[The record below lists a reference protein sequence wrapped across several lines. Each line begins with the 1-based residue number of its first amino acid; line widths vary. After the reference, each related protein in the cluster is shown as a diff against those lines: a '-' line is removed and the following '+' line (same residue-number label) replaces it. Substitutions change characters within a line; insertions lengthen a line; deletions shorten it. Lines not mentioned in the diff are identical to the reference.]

1 MAYHDLL
8 AENTRVINEFL
19 ATQYLSPASSPSSSS
34 SWRRATLPAPT
45 NVVSFTH
52 EFDSSASRR
61 STRTSCH
68 AVLASL
74 DEALQT
80 LNTDVTSTLRRVES
94 ELLGADLLLD
104 AQVLETLRPR
114 TKETPHEYIG
124 LKHVKY
130 RSLADE
136 FHAEEFLLLETMGKG
151 VHPVTGMSYGFQF
164 AASVDLPEWEFEIES
179 ANSHHA
185 GIQVH
190 RGVVHSL
197 LVLLSETTHRG
208 ILKMQVWLD
217 VDLTPCDEPFYGG
230 FSSLHDA
237 FSLAI
242 RYRHVIEHA
251 STSGFVG
258 SAALQFLPTGS
269 TATFRE
275 RKCQTCEKKLGLFS
289 RKKHHLCAVCGLF
302 VCTNCLTPTD
312 FNAWKLCVHCFE
324 RNERLVMRTRVSRL
338 ASIGASL
345 GDLVTR
351 ITRSYSRQRESMQFA
366 PVSVAAAG
374 GGERGSLVGT
384 LHHDNAK
391 PNRHKSSLLRL
402 TALHKANSSNR
413 SAYETI
419 LESDSEFRNS
429 LFDGTSASFL
439 ATVSSSNSTNEPRS
453 RSDGDKDP
461 GPSLGASVATTRSS
475 LQLPPRSSDFRKHS
489 AHHDGTHGGGS
500 SAGVP
505 NSALRISELGG
516 KAVISNVN
524 LGASG
529 RFGSWK
535 PAGSATKLKLLDD
548 DAHNRLSGTTT
559 TWGSTSSGEFRD
571 DFHSIPEMDSSRSIG
586 ASLRP

>member
-1 MAYHDLL
+1 MPYHDLL
-8 AENTRVINEFL
+8 TENARVIDEFL
-19 ATQYLSPASSPSSSS
+19 AAQFLSPTASPSSSA

-104 AQVLETLRPR
+104 AQVLEALRPR
-114 TKETPHEYIG
+114 TKETPHEYVG

-151 VHPVTGMSYGFQF
+151 VHPATGLPYGFKF

-185 GIQVH
+185 GIEVH

-242 RYRHVIEHA
+242 RYRHVIENA
-251 STSGFVG
+251 STSGFAG

-269 TATFRE
+269 TTAFRE

-345 GDLVTR
+345 GGLVTR

-374 GGERGSLVGT
+374 GGERGSLVGA
-384 LHHDNAK
+384 LHHDGTK
-391 PNRHKSSLLRL
+391 PHRHKSSLLRL
-402 TALHKANSSNR
+402 TALHKANGSNR

-419 LESDSEFRNS
+419 LESDNEFRNS

-439 ATVSSSNSTNEPRS
+439 ANAGSSNNGGSSTEPRS
-453 RSDGDKDP
+453 RSAGDTDA
-461 GPSLGASVATTRSS
+461 GPSLAASVATTRSS
-475 LQLPPRSSDFRKHS
+475 LQMPPRSSDFRKHP
-489 AHHDGTHGGGS
+489 AHQGEE
-500 SAGVP
+500 SAGVPP
-505 NSALRISELGG
+505 NSALRISELSG
-516 KAVISNVN
+516 KTVISNASM
-524 LGASG
+524 GASG

-535 PAGSATKLKLLDD
+535 PAGSVAKLKLLDD
-548 DAHNRLSGTTT
+548 DAHSRLSGTTT
-559 TWGSTSSGEFRD
+559 TWGSTSSGEFRE
-571 DFHSIPEMDSSRSIG
+571 DFHSIPETDSRHGVG
-586 ASLRP
+586 A

>member
-1 MAYHDLL
+1 MAYHELL
-8 AENTRVINEFL
+8 GENQRVIGEFL
-19 ATQYLSPASSPSSSS
+19 GANYLSPASSPSSSA
-34 SWRRATLPAPT
+34 SWRRSALPAPT
-45 NVVSFTH
+45 NVVSFSH
-52 EFDSSASRR
+52 ERDSSASRR

-74 DEALQT
+74 NEALQT
-80 LNTDVTSTLRRVES
+80 LNTDATSTLRRAES

-104 AQVLETLRPR
+104 AQVLETLRSR

-136 FHAEEFLLLETMGKG
+136 THAEEFLLLETMGKG
-151 VHPVTGMSYGFQF
+151 VHPVTGLHYGYKF

-190 RGVVHSL
+190 RGIVHSL
-197 LVLLSETTHRG
+197 LVLLSETAHRG
-208 ILKMQVWLD
+208 ILKMHVWLD

-242 RYRHVIEHA
+242 RYRHVIERS
-251 STSGFVG
+251 STSGFAG
-258 SAALQFLPTGS
+258 SAALQFLPNGS
-269 TATFRE
+269 TASFRE

-312 FNAWKLCVHCFE
+312 FNMWKLCVHCFE

-338 ASIGASL
+338 ASIGQSL
-345 GDLVTR
+345 GGLVTR

-366 PVSVAAAG
+366 PVALSSTGA
-374 GGERGSLVGT
+374 GERGSLAAMGPPR
-384 LHHDNAK
+384 DNVRTK
-391 PNRHKSSLLRL
+391 HKSSLLRL
-402 TALHKANSSNR
+402 TALHQAKSSNTR

-419 LESDSEFRNS
+419 LENEGEFRAS
-429 LFDGTSASFL
+429 LFDGT
-439 ATVSSSNSTNEPRS
+439 ATPYLDNDIAPTEPRS
-453 RSDGDKDP
+453 RSDGDKDVR
-461 GPSLGASVATTRSS
+461 ASMSSSAMRSS
-475 LQLPPRSSDFRKHS
+475 LHLPPRSSSSGYRQPHE
-489 AHHDGTHGGGS
+489 APGS
-500 SAGVP
+500 SVGPGA
-505 NSALRISELGG
+505 NALRISELSG
-516 KAVISNVN
+516 KTVISNAS
-524 LGASG
+524 LGSTG

-535 PAGSATKLKLLDD
+535 PPASGSRLKLLDD
-548 DAHNRLSGTTT
+548 DFHNRLSGTTT
-559 TWGSTSSGEFRD
+559 TWGSTSSGEYRE
-571 DFHSIPEMDSSRSIG
+571 DFHGIPEAESRHAG
-586 ASLRP
+586 PLAP